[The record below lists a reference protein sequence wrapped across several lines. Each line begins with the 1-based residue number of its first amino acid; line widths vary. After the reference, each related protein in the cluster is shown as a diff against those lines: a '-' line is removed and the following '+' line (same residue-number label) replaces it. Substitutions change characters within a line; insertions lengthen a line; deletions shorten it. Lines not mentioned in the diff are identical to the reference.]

1 MEIERKFLIKKESL
15 PQNLDQYPHSQLE
28 QAYVLTEPVLRI
40 RKKNDLYILT
50 YKGQGLMSREEVEF
64 PLTEE
69 AYGKLLT
76 KTDGNIISKTRYL
89 LPEKENLTIEL
100 DIFSG
105 IFNGLHI
112 AEVEFPDEE
121 SALSYNA
128 PDWFGPDVTNEN
140 TFHNSTLSTMDAD
153 NIQKL
158 LNSLEERF

>member
-1 MEIERKFLIKKESL
+1 MEIERKFLINKESL
-15 PQNLDQYPHSQLE
+15 PQNLEQYPHSQLE
-28 QAYVLTEPVLRI
+28 QAYILTEPVLRI
-40 RKKNDLYILT
+40 RKKNDQYILT

-158 LNSLEERF
+158 LNSLNERF